1 MSNQIET
8 HYVNSFKS
16 GIETAFQQTESLFRS
31 FVETGNQTSEYDFE
45 DRVGIADDVNE
56 VATRFGVNP
65 IMDVPH
71 DRRRTH
77 IKDFEWGKPID
88 PKDLVRVATD
98 PTSAYNMAG
107 MAAHKRKMDDRIIAG
122 LTATA
127 YTGKEGDTAIAF
139 VGTNSGVVT
148 VGAVS
153 NPAGNIVAASN
164 RYTVTAGNY
173 EGIDV
178 AKNYTGTTPADGGLT
193 LAKLKAVKST
203 MMGTLAITD
212 QRQFPVINAFLG
224 RRQWEDLLGIAE
236 ITNGDYNVTK
246 GRLERLE
253 VTEWGGFRFMLSER
267 LPLIDTNARGCLF
280 FMPKAGKLKISTD
293 ITADMWKLPERKN
306 IPYIYIKACYDF
318 TRFWGE
324 CTARVRCVE

>member
-8 HYVNSFKS
+8 HYINAFKS

-31 FVETGNQTSEYDFE
+31 FVETGNQSAEFDFE
-45 DRVGIADDVNE
+45 DRVGIADDVTE
-56 VATRFGVNP
+56 VTTRYGVNP

-77 IKDFEWGKPID
+77 IRDFEWGKPID
-88 PKDLVRVATD
+88 PKDLIRVATD
-98 PTSAYNMAG
+98 PTNVYTQSGLSA
-107 MAAHKRKMDDRIIAG
+107 HRRKMDDRIIAG

-127 YTGKEGDTAIAF
+127 YTGKEGENAVNF
-139 VGTNSGVVT
+139 VGTTSGKVT

-153 NPAGNIVAASN
+153 NQAGHIAADS
-164 RYTVTAGNY
+164 RYAITAGLN
-173 EGIDV
+173 EGIDI
-178 AKNYTGTTPADGGLT
+178 AKNYTGGAAADAGLT
-193 LAKLKAVKST
+193 IAKLKAVKTT
-203 MMGTLAITD
+203 MMATMAITD
-212 QRQFPVINAFLG
+212 QRQFPTINAFLG
-224 RRQWEDLLGIAE
+224 RKQWEDLLSIEE
-236 ITNGDYNVTK
+236 IVNGDYNVTK

-267 LPLIDTNARGCLF
+267 LPAIEAGVRSCLF
-280 FMPKAGKLKISTD
+280 FMPKAGKLKIGTD
-293 ITADMWKLPERKN
+293 ITADMWRLPDRKN
-306 IPYIYIKACYDF
+306 IPYVYIKACYDF